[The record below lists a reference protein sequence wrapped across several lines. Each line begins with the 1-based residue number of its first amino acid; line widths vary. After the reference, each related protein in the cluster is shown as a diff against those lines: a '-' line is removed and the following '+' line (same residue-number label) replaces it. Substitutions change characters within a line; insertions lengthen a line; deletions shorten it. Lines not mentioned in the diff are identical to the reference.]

1 MKTKRERFE
10 QRLESLREI
19 HGNNW
24 RNVCHLDFGG
34 DAPPP
39 PDYTPV
45 AQASKEAAEIS
56 AQLGRE
62 QLNESRR
69 QYEQNIEIARPI
81 VDAQKRNMDQAY
93 EQGNY
98 SFENFKTEGRP
109 LQQSMRDIAM
119 GKVSPELQIQMDK
132 AATENVADVSAAM
145 DNQRQQTNR
154 AMTRMSVNP
163 NSGRFAAMQGVM
175 DLGAATAKAGAAN
188 TGRTQ
193 AVDKSYARMGDTLNT
208 YSGMASSAPSF
219 YSAGTNSGN
228 SAMTNQM
235 APGGAMMAGMN
246 AGASTTMNG
255 RQIAMTGLTGVLNS
269 QTNYANALS
278 QMDSGMGGLGAVLG
292 GGAKLYSAFAAPSD
306 RRLKENIV
314 LVGKDEAT
322 GLNLYEFNYTG
333 NPTRFRG
340 VMADEVEPRFPD
352 AVVYDD
358 MGFASVNYQM
368 LGIDF
373 EEVK

>member
-119 GKVSPELQIQMDK
+119 GKVTPELQTQMDK
-132 AATENVADVSAAM
+132 AATENVADVSAAL

-154 AMTRMSVNP
+154 SMTRMGVNP

-175 DLGAATAKAGAAN
+175 DIGAATAKAGAAN

-228 SAMTNQM
+228 SAMSNQM
-235 APGGAMMAGMN
+235 APGAALMGGMS
-246 AGASTTMNG
+246 AGANTTMSG
-255 RQIAMTGLTGVLNS
+255 RQIAMNGLTGVLNS
-269 QTNYANALS
+269 QTSYANANQS
-278 QMDSGMGGLGAVLG
+278 EGMGSVLGGLGGLAM
-292 GGAKLYSAFAAPSD
+292 GAAKMGVTFSD

-314 LVGKDEAT
+314 LVGQDEAT

-358 MGFASVNYQM
+358 MGFASVNYPM
-368 LGIDF
+368 LGI
-373 EEVK
+373 EMKEVA

>member
-10 QRLESLREI
+10 ERQQALREL
-19 HGNNW
+19 HGHNW
-24 RNVCHLDFGG
+24 RNVCHLDMGG

-62 QLNESRR
+62 QMAESRR

-98 SFENFKTEGRP
+98 SFDNFKTEGRP
-109 LQQSMRDIAM
+109 LQQAMRDIAM
-119 GKVSPELQIQMDK
+119 GKVSPELQTQMDK
-132 AATENVADVSAAM
+132 AATENVADVSAAL

-154 AMTRMSVNP
+154 SMTRMSVNP

-188 TGRTQ
+188 TGRIQ

-228 SAMTNQM
+228 SAVTNQM
-235 APGGAMMAGMN
+235 TPGGAMMAGMN

-255 RQIAMTGLTGVLNS
+255 RQIAMTGLTGVMNA
-269 QTNYANALS
+269 QANYAKSVAD
-278 QMDSGMGGLGAVLG
+278 MDSGLGGVGSVLG
-292 GGAKLYSAFAAPSD
+292 GAASLYTAFSD

-314 LVGKDEAT
+314 LVGKHRPT
-322 GLNLYEFNYTG
+322 GLNLYEFSYING
-333 NPTRFRG
+333 DGKRFVG

-368 LGIDF
+368 LGIEF

>member
-10 QRLESLREI
+10 ERQQALREL
-19 HGNNW
+19 HGHNW
-24 RNVCHLDFGG
+24 RNVCHLDMGG
-34 DAPPP
+34 DSPPP

-45 AQASKEAAEIS
+45 ANASKEAAEIS

-62 QLNESRR
+62 QLDESRR

-93 EQGNY
+93 EQGAANY
-98 SFENFKTEGRP
+98 ESFKAEGRP
-109 LQQSMRDIAM
+109 LQQLMRDEAM
-119 GKVSPELQIQMDK
+119 GVTSPTKQRLMDEA
-132 AATENVADVSAAM
+132 AATAIADARAGTTQQMNQLIRQGARYGWSPAKIAATGTSAAM
-145 DNQRQQTNR
+145 
-154 AMTRMSVNP
+154 M
-163 NSGRFAAMQGVM
+163 
-175 DLGAATAKAGAAN
+175 GASSQVAAAN
-188 TGRTQ
+188 ASRNQAGDKYYGRL
-193 AVDKSYARMGDTLNT
+193 GDVYNT
-208 YSGMASSAPSF
+208 YAGLGSSAPSF

-228 SAMTNQM
+228 SAVTNQM

-368 LGIDF
+368 LGIEF

>member
-62 QLNESRR
+62 QMAESRR

-109 LQQSMRDIAM
+109 LQQAMRDIAM
-119 GKVSPELQIQMDK
+119 GKVSPELQTQMDK
-132 AATENVADVSAAM
+132 AATENVADVSTAL

-154 AMTRMSVNP
+154 SMTRMSVNP

-193 AVDKSYARMGDTLNT
+193 AVDKTYARMGDTLNT
-208 YSGMASSAPSF
+208 YSGMASSAPTF
-219 YSAGTNSGN
+219 YQAGTNSGN
-228 SAMTNQM
+228 SAVTNQM

-255 RQIAMTGLTGVLNS
+255 RQIAMTGLTGVLNA
-269 QTNYANALS
+269 QGNYAKSVAD
-278 QMDSGMGGLGAVLG
+278 MDSGLGGVGSVLG
-292 GGAKLYSAFAAPSD
+292 GAASLYTAFSD

-368 LGIDF
+368 LGIEF

>member
-10 QRLESLREI
+10 QRLESLREL
-19 HGNNW
+19 HGHNW
-24 RNVCHLDFGG
+24 RNVCHLDMGG

-62 QLNESRR
+62 QLAESRR
-69 QYEQNIEIARPI
+69 QYEQNIQIAQPI
-81 VDAQKRNMDQAY
+81 VEAQKRNMDQAY

-109 LQQSMRDIAM
+109 LQQAMRDIAM
-119 GKVSPELQIQMDK
+119 GKVTPELQTQMDK
-132 AATENVADVSAAM
+132 AATENVADVSAAL

-154 AMTRMSVNP
+154 SMTRMGVNP

-175 DLGAATAKAGAAN
+175 DIGAATAKAGAAN

-228 SAMTNQM
+228 SAMSNQM
-235 APGGAMMAGMN
+235 TPGAALMGGMS
-246 AGASTTMNG
+246 AGANTTMSG
-255 RQIAMTGLTGVLNS
+255 RQIAMNGLTGVLNS
-269 QTNYANALS
+269 QTSYANANQS
-278 QMDSGMGGLGAVLG
+278 EGMGSVLGGLGGLAM
-292 GGAKLYSAFAAPSD
+292 GAAKMGVTFSD

-314 LVGKDEAT
+314 LVGQDEAT

-358 MGFASVNYQM
+358 MGFASVNYPM
-368 LGIDF
+368 LGI
-373 EEVK
+373 EMKEVA